1 MKDQDN
7 KDPEA
12 MGSIMNALFD
22 IEQGIEKTPLGFRA
36 MLNVLLNRI
45 IEKRLDYYMPLED
58 EEEDEDAVEDLSDN
72 EENDS

>member
-1 MKDQDN
+1 LKDQDDT
-7 KDPEA
+7 DPEA

-22 IEQGIEKTPLGFRA
+22 IEQGIEKTPPGFRA
-36 MLNVLLNRI
+36 VLNVLLNRI

-72 EENDS
+72 KENDS